1 MLNDDKTYSELHE
14 VLIYI
19 LNDRETTTLSMTLQS
34 RHIYKTG
41 TRDHLVWLLSTNE
54 RTQRAVKFFDCDL
67 TVVERIEPGISML

>member
-1 MLNDDKTYSELHE
+1 MLNDDKTYSELPE

-34 RHIYKTG
+34 STQKTG
-41 TRDHLVWLLSTNE
+41 TTDHLVWLFSTNK

-67 TVVERIEPGISML
+67 TVVERIEPGIPML